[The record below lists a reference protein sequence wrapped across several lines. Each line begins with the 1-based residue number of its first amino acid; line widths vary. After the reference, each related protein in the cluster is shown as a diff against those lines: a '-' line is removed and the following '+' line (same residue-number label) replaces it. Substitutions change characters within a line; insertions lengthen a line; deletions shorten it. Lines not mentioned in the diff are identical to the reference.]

1 MYGYFGQV
9 DEMSGFGRYGQV
21 EEMGGLMEIAQKR
34 VFGIPAWGL
43 ALAGVAALAYTGKI
57 KLPGMAKKKNPRR
70 RRKNR
75 RSRR

>member
-9 DEMSGFGRYGQV
+9 DMDGFGYYGQV

-57 KLPGMAKKKNPRR
+57 KLPGMAKKNPRR
-70 RRKNR
+70 RRKSR